1 MKRTIVY
8 LLLIGVA
15 MSAAI
20 AAKDKDLNIVLKW
33 NPNEKQS
40 MPVLETTGGIF
51 SLAIPALVDK
61 RDKGKQVG
69 ENNEGKTVV
78 PVYTTSDVPA
88 FVREHLTAQLKTIGL
103 DVTASDAGDRV
114 LKAELSEFWVAEGKR
129 YHGSVGLRVS
139 VADRGGKELWS
150 ALLNGSSDNFGRSL
164 KPDNYTESVSDAV
177 QDLAAKLASS
187 PGFRAAL
194 AKK

>member
-1 MKRTIVY
+1 MKGTVVFPVLLVLTMSTI
-8 LLLIGVA
+8 L
-15 MSAAI
+15 
-20 AAKDKDLNIVLKW
+20 AAKDLTIVLKW

-51 SLAIPALVDK
+51 SLAISPLVDK

-78 PVYTTSDVPA
+78 PVYTNSDVSG

-103 DVTASDAGDRV
+103 DVTAADNGERI
-114 LKAELSEFWVAEGKR
+114 LKAELGEFWMAEGKR
-129 YHGSVGLRVS
+129 YHGSIGLKVTVTES
-139 VADRGGKELWS
+139 NGKELWS

-164 KPDNYTESVSDAV
+164 KPDNYTEGFSDAV
-177 QDLAAKLASS
+177 QDLAAKLAGSA
-187 PGFRAAL
+187 GFRAAL

>member
-1 MKRTIVY
+1 MKRTVVFPVV
-8 LLLIGVA
+8 LALAV
-15 MSAAI
+15 SATL
-20 AAKDKDLNIVLKW
+20 AAKDLNIVLKW

-51 SLAIPALVDK
+51 SLAIPAIVDK

-69 ENNEGKTVV
+69 ENNEGKQVV

-103 DVTASDAGDRV
+103 DVAASESGERV
-114 LKAELSEFWVAEGKR
+114 LKAELGEFWVAEGKR
-129 YHGSVGLRVS
+129 YHGSIGLKVS
-139 VADRGGKELWS
+139 VTEASGKELWS

-164 KPDNYTESVSDAV
+164 KPDNYTESISDAV
-177 QDLAAKLASS
+177 QDLAAKLAGS